1 LDDLGIRAAVFPHFG
16 GFALLGGMASWRV
29 GKTVVD
35 WGLCDPTHAA
45 KTKTRH
51 GWGTEHFSGLT
62 D

>member
-1 LDDLGIRAAVFPHFG
+1 
-16 GFALLGGMASWRV
+16 MASWRV